1 MFNADFY
8 PTPCEVIS
16 YMLSPYEL
24 MGKTLLEP
32 SSGKGDIIDYAKSR
46 GAKVLC
52 CEINEDLSKIAGSKA
67 RLIAKD
73 FLSVTSDMISHI
85 DIIAMNPPFSADEQ
99 HIIHAFNIAPDGCT
113 IVALCNWET
122 LNNPFSKTRKQLLA
136 TIENYGY
143 CENIGDLFRGAE
155 RSTSID
161 IGLIR
166 LTKPASSN
174 SEFDDFFTDEED
186 DHERQEN
193 GLMSYNAVREVVQ
206 RYVNAVKLYDEVL
219 ENAVK
224 MNALTD
230 GIGVRDLV
238 FTCSQ
243 KDVPTTRE
251 QFAKELQKK
260 SWSWII
266 NKMNLSKYSTR
277 GLMAD
282 INKFVEDQKSMKF
295 TMKNIYKM
303 LDVIVQTTSQ
313 RMDKALL
320 EVFDNLTKHHS
331 ENRWNV
337 EGWKTNSHYLVNKK
351 FISPYIAGVR
361 WSGGGPEI
369 RYGRYADEFEDLQ
382 KALCFITGQNYEDM
396 HTLTRRVTYDFLL
409 TKNGKALKFGEY
421 GRMTGANHHHY
432 SDQPA
437 YVKTIES
444 AWQFK
449 DKFGHLGY
457 SYLPTVKWG
466 EWFDWGFF
474 EVKLFK
480 KGTGHFKFKDEHV
493 WALFNQQIARIK
505 GFPLPESIRKTA

>member
-1 MFNADFY
+1 MWNNDFY

-16 YMLSPYEL
+16 FMLSPYEIS
-24 MGKTLLEP
+24 GKTVLEP
-32 SSGKGDIIDYAKSR
+32 SAGKGDIIDYAKSR
-46 GAKVLC
+46 GANVIC
-52 CEINEDLSKIAGSKA
+52 CEINDDLAKIAGSKA

-73 FLSVTSDMISHI
+73 FLSVTSDMISHV

-99 HIIHAFNIAPDGCT
+99 HIIHAFNIAPYGCT
-113 IVALCNWET
+113 IVSLCNWET

-166 LTKPASSN
+166 LTKPVSRN

-219 ENAVK
+219 DHAVK

-230 GIGVRDLV
+230 GLGVRDLV

-277 GLMAD
+277 GLMED
-282 INKFVEDQKSMKF
+282 INKFVEQQKSMKF

-303 LDVIVQTTSQ
+303 LDVIVQTTGQ

-320 EVFDNLTKHHS
+320 EVFDNLTQHYH
-331 ENRWNV
+331 ENRWSV

-351 FISPYIAGVR
+351 FIEPYIAPLSR
-361 WSGGGPEI
+361 WGTMDINSN
-369 RYGRYADEFEDLQ
+369 RADRLDDLD
-382 KALCFITGQNYEDM
+382 KALCYLMGISWSNSRRFYPNVDRGNY
-396 HTLTRRVTYDFLL
+396 
-409 TKNGKALKFGEY
+409 
-421 GRMTGANHHHY
+421 
-432 SDQPA
+432 
-437 YVKTIES
+437 
-444 AWQFK
+444 
-449 DKFGHLGY
+449 
-457 SYLPTVKWG
+457 G

-474 EVKLFK
+474 KVKLFK
-480 KGTGHFKFKDEHV
+480 KGTGHFKFKDENV
-493 WALFNQQIARIK
+493 WALFNQQISRIK
-505 GFPLPESIRKTA
+505 GFPLPESIKKK

>member
-8 PTPCEVIS
+8 PTPKEVIS
-16 YMLSPYEL
+16 FMLSPYEIG
-24 MGKTLLEP
+24 GKTLLEP
-32 SSGKGDIIDYAKSR
+32 SAGKGDIIDYAKLR
-46 GAKVLC
+46 GANVIC
-52 CEINEDLSKIAGSKA
+52 CEINDDLAKIAGSKA

-73 FLSVTSDMISHI
+73 FLSVTSDMISHV

-143 CENIGDLFRGAE
+143 CENIGDLFSGAE
-155 RSTSID
+155 RSTCID

-166 LTKPASSN
+166 LSKPASGD

-219 ENAVK
+219 DHAVK

-230 GIGVRDLV
+230 GLGVRDLV

-243 KDVPTTRE
+243 KEVPTTRDE
-251 QFAKELQKK
+251 FAKELQKK
-260 SWSWII
+260 SWAWII
-266 NKMNLSKYSTR
+266 NKMNLEKYSTR
-277 GLMAD
+277 GLMED
-282 INKFVEDQKSMKF
+282 INKFVEQQKSMKF

-320 EVFDNLTKHHS
+320 EVFENLTQHYH

-351 FISPYIAGVR
+351 FINPYVAPESR
-361 WSGGGPEI
+361 WGGMDTNYRQCEKL
-369 RYGRYADEFEDLQ
+369 DDLD
-382 KALCFITGQNYEDM
+382 KALCFLTGDQWNTY
-396 HTLTRRVTYDFLL
+396 RRLEYQIREKKVT
-409 TKNGKALKFGEY
+409 
-421 GRMTGANHHHY
+421 
-432 SDQPA
+432 
-437 YVKTIES
+437 
-444 AWQFK
+444 
-449 DKFGHLGY
+449 
-457 SYLPTVKWG
+457 WG

-480 KGTGHFKFKDEHV
+480 KGTGHFKFKDENV

-505 GFPLPESIRKTA
+505 GFPLPESIRKAA

>member
-8 PTPCEVIS
+8 PTPKEVIS
-16 YMLSPYEL
+16 FMLSPYEL
-24 MGKTLLEP
+24 TGKTLLEP
-32 SSGKGDIIDYAKSR
+32 SAGKGDIIDYAKSR
-46 GAKVLC
+46 GANVIC
-52 CEINEDLSKIAGSKA
+52 CEINDDLAKIAGSKA

-73 FLSVTSDMISHI
+73 FLSVTSDMISHV
-85 DIIAMNPPFSADEQ
+85 DYIAMNPPFSEDEQ

-122 LNNPFSKTRKQLLA
+122 INNPFSKTRKQLLA

-166 LTKPASSN
+166 LSKPAFSN
-174 SEFDDFFTDEED
+174 SEFDDFFTNEED

-219 ENAVK
+219 EHAVK
-224 MNALTD
+224 MNTLTD
-230 GIGVRDLV
+230 GLGVRDLV

-303 LDVIVQTTSQ
+303 LDVIVQTTGQ

-320 EVFDNLTKHHS
+320 EVFDNLTQHYS

-351 FISPYIAGVR
+351 FINPYICPESR
-361 WSGGGPEI
+361 WGGKDLN
-369 RYGRYADEFEDLQ
+369 YNQADKLNDLD
-382 KALCFITGQNYEDM
+382 KALCFLTGENWTNY
-396 HTLTRRVTYDFLL
+396 RGFSYVIS
-409 TKNGKALKFGEY
+409 NLKPDY
-421 GRMTGANHHHY
+421 
-432 SDQPA
+432 
-437 YVKTIES
+437 
-444 AWQFK
+444 
-449 DKFGHLGY
+449 
-457 SYLPTVKWG
+457 G

-480 KGTGHFKFKDEHV
+480 KGTGHFKFKDENV
-493 WALFNQQIARIK
+493 WALFNQQIAGIK
-505 GFPLPESIRKTA
+505 GFPLPESIKRK

>member
-1 MFNADFY
+1 MESTKEVKMFNADFY
-8 PTPCEVIS
+8 PTPKEVIGF
-16 YMLSPYEL
+16 MLTPYEL
-24 MGKTLLEP
+24 DGKTLLEP
-32 SSGKGDIIDYAKSR
+32 SAGKGDIIDYAKER
-46 GAKVLC
+46 GANVIC
-52 CEINEDLSKIAGSKA
+52 CEINDDLSRIAGSKA

-99 HIIHAFNIAPDGCT
+99 HILHAWNISPDGCE

-143 CENIGDLFRGAE
+143 YENIGDLFRGAE
-155 RSTSID
+155 RSTGID

-166 LTKPASSN
+166 LTKPTSSN

-186 DHERQEN
+186 DYERQEN
-193 GLMSYNAVREVVQ
+193 GLMPYNAIREVVQ
-206 RYVNAVKLYDEVL
+206 RYVNAVKLYDSVL
-219 ENAVK
+219 ETAVQ
-224 MNALTD
+224 MNGLTD
-230 GIGVRDLV
+230 GLGVSDIV

-260 SWSWII
+260 SWSWVI
-266 NKMNLSKYSTR
+266 NKMNLHKYSTR
-277 GLMAD
+277 GLSED
-282 INKFVEDQKSMKF
+282 INKFVEQQKSMKF

-303 LDVIVQTTSQ
+303 LDVIIQTTGQ

-320 EVFDNLTKHHS
+320 EVFDNLTKHHH

-351 FISPYIAGVR
+351 FIEPYIAPLSR
-361 WSGGGPEI
+361 WGTMDISSN
-369 RYGRYADEFEDLQ
+369 RADRLDDLD
-382 KALCFITGQNYEDM
+382 KALCYLMGVSWNFE
-396 HTLTRRVTYDFLL
+396 RRFYS
-409 TKNGKALKFGEY
+409 A
-421 GRMTGANHHHY
+421 ANNAKY
-432 SDQPA
+432 
-437 YVKTIES
+437 
-444 AWQFK
+444 
-449 DKFGHLGY
+449 
-457 SYLPTVKWG
+457 G

-480 KGTGHFKFKDEHV
+480 KGTGHFKFKDENV

-505 GFPLPESIRKTA
+505 GFPLPENISKK

>member
-1 MFNADFY
+1 MFNNDFY
-8 PTPCEVIS
+8 PTPKGVIS
-16 YMLSPYEL
+16 IMLSPYEL
-24 MGKTLLEP
+24 SGKTLLEP
-32 SSGKGDIIDYAKSR
+32 SAGKGDIIDYAKSK
-46 GAKVLC
+46 GAKVLY
-52 CEINEDLSKIAGSKA
+52 CEINEDLAKIAGSKA
-67 RLIAKD
+67 QLIAND
-73 FLSVTSDMISHI
+73 FLTVTSDKISHV

-99 HIIHAFNIAPDGCT
+99 HIIHAWNIAPDGCE

-122 LNNPFSKTRKQLLA
+122 INNPYSKTRKQLLA

-143 CENIGDLFRGAE
+143 CENIGDLFRDAE
-155 RSTSID
+155 RRTGID

-166 LTKPASSN
+166 LTKPGTNDDFS
-174 SEFDDFFTDEED
+174 DFFTDED
-186 DHERQEN
+186 DEPERQEH
-193 GLMSYNAVREVVQ
+193 GLMPYNAIREVVQ

-224 MNALTD
+224 MNALTE
-230 GIGVRDLV
+230 GIGVSDIV

-266 NKMNLSKYSTR
+266 NKMNLQKYSTR
-277 GLMAD
+277 GLTED
-282 INKFVEDQKSMKF
+282 INKFVEQQKSMKF

-303 LDVIVQTTSQ
+303 LDVIIQTTGQ

-320 EVFDNLTKHHS
+320 EVFDNLTMHHH

-351 FISPYIAGVR
+351 FINPYICPESR
-361 WSGGGPEI
+361 WGGKDLN
-369 RYGRYADEFEDLQ
+369 YNQADRLDDLD
-382 KALCFITGQNYEDM
+382 KALCFITGENWNNNRRFSYTIN
-396 HTLTRRVTYDFLL
+396 TLRP
-409 TKNGKALKFGEY
+409 EY
-421 GRMTGANHHHY
+421 
-432 SDQPA
+432 
-437 YVKTIES
+437 
-444 AWQFK
+444 
-449 DKFGHLGY
+449 
-457 SYLPTVKWG
+457 G

-480 KGTGHFKFKDEHV
+480 KGTGHFKFKDENV

-505 GFPLPESIRKTA
+505 GFPLPESIRKK

>member
-8 PTPCEVIS
+8 PTPKEVIS
-16 YMLSPYEL
+16 FMLSPYEIG
-24 MGKTLLEP
+24 GKTLLEP
-32 SSGKGDIIDYAKSR
+32 SAGKGDIIDYAKSR
-46 GAKVLC
+46 GANVIC
-52 CEINEDLSKIAGSKA
+52 CEINDDLAKIVGSKA

-73 FLSVTSDMISHI
+73 FLSVTSDMISHV
-85 DIIAMNPPFSADEQ
+85 DYIAMNPPFSEDEQ

-122 LNNPFSKTRKQLLA
+122 INNPFSKTRKQLLA

-166 LTKPASSN
+166 LTKPSSN
-174 SEFDDFFTDEED
+174 DSEFDDFFTDEED

-219 ENAVK
+219 GHAVK

-230 GIGVRDLV
+230 GLGVRDLV

-277 GLMAD
+277 GLTED
-282 INKFVEDQKSMKF
+282 INKFVEQQKSMKF
-295 TMKNIYKM
+295 TMNNIYKM

-320 EVFDNLTKHHS
+320 EVFDNLTQHHS
-331 ENRWNV
+331 ENRWNI

-351 FISPYIAGVR
+351 FIYPWIAEQR
-361 WSGGGPEI
+361 WNGSVA
-369 RYGRYADEFEDLQ
+369 YVKYDGRYTQSAEDMT
-382 KALCFITGQNYEDM
+382 KALCFLTGQDYNNFIDLYNRCSDRYYLLRDGRAIRDKEF
-396 HTLTRRVTYDFLL
+396 RRITYQNETTQDWIVTYE
-409 TKNGKALKFGEY
+409 KE
-421 GRMTGANHHHY
+421 
-432 SDQPA
+432 
-437 YVKTIES
+437 E
-444 AWQFK
+444 
-449 DKFGHLGY
+449 
-457 SYLPTVKWG
+457 TVKVVIEQHPNLGLSYTKPPRWG

-480 KGTGHFKFKDEHV
+480 KGTGHFKFKDENV

-505 GFPLPESIRKTA
+505 GFPLPESIKRK